1 MVFNQ
6 VTSIYVQTGEKSGMA
21 DETLSQFNNELNSF
35 FVLVILNM
43 VFGALAMAFG
53 MQFMIASVLGL
64 AGGQSPAIFSVLAG
78 AISLAGFGLGLSWVL
93 SSAKVLKGI
102 TGIRQEYRRCPG
114 PVPAEI
120 LTHWI
125 VRLMAHYRENRET
138 IRRMMV
144 ICALGGCAF
153 LAIGVL
159 NLVQGMTWTTGST
172 ATWIQ
177 GLPFIAAAI
186 NLVIGLSSLLFRR
199 YFRRYSAAWDL
210 RLDETSRSEMIL
222 ERTLEQQ

>member
-1 MVFNQ
+1 M
-6 VTSIYVQTGEKSGMA
+6 T
-21 DETLSQFNNELNSF
+21 DETLSQFRNELNSF

-53 MQFMIASVLGL
+53 MQFIIASVTGL
-64 AGGQSPAIFSVLAG
+64 EEGEIPLHVLAG
-78 AISLAGFGLGLSWVL
+78 AISLAVFGLGLSWVI

-102 TGIRQEYRRCPG
+102 TGIRREYSEFSG

-120 LTHWI
+120 LTGWI
-125 VRLMAHYRENRET
+125 VRLTAHYRENRET
-138 IRRMMV
+138 IRRMTV

-159 NLVQGMTWTTGST
+159 NLIQGITWTAEANASWT
-172 ATWIQ
+172 Q
-177 GLPFIAAAI
+177 GLPFIAAGI
-186 NLVIGLSSLLFRR
+186 NLTLGLASLLFCG

-210 RLDETSRSEMIL
+210 RLDETARGETIL

>member
-1 MVFNQ
+1 M
-6 VTSIYVQTGEKSGMA
+6 K
-21 DETLSQFNNELNSF
+21 DETLSQFRNELNSF

-53 MQFMIASVLGL
+53 MQFMIASVMGFAEGEIPLN
-64 AGGQSPAIFSVLAG
+64 VLAG

-102 TGIRQEYRRCPG
+102 TEIRREYSECRD

-120 LTHWI
+120 LTGWI
-125 VRLMAHYRENRET
+125 VRLTAHYRENRET
-138 IRRMMV
+138 IRRMTV

-159 NLVQGMTWTTGST
+159 NLVQGITWTADPDTSL
-172 ATWIQ
+172 IQ
-177 GLPFIAAAI
+177 ALPFIAAGI
-186 NLVIGLSSLLFRR
+186 NLSIGLASLLFSG

-210 RLDETSRSEMIL
+210 RLDETARSETIL
-222 ERTLEQQ
+222 ERTLERQ